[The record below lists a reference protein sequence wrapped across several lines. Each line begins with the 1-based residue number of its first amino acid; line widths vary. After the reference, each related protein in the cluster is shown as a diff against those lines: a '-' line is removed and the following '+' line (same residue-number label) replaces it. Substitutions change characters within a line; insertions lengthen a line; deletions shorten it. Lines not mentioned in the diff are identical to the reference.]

1 MSRKQVTI
9 VSLKYSPGLKK
20 FFVVLGDN
28 LRQRGFGVTY
38 LLSAK
43 YANDESPAEES
54 IDITSAAG
62 PAGILRETAA
72 FIVRPGEW
80 GRRCFPN
87 PPDFVCFYNPHPL
100 NVVLARAIRSKYPQ
114 ALTAVYFHEP
124 FMPDKAAFGTRR
136 AMLIRLVES
145 VQARV
150 VKNVRAL
157 IAPSDY
163 ARKKIRVRFPK
174 FHGPV
179 YLAPLLARGE
189 RPPEVRRPAHFSMV
203 GMANNAT
210 GHREFFGF
218 VNHVAARGGDLRFCV
233 VSSSN
238 LEKYAVRLRAAAR
251 NRVDIIHRPAITDR
265 EIDVVIRGSY
275 AVFRLDKSLTQSA
288 VLVDAFRNGTPVIA
302 RDIPGL
308 RQHVR
313 HKENGYILPSAMTN
327 DDLWRATGYVRE
339 NFEELSRNARADFE
353 RLYHENNFGKYY
365 SWLIDHLGGKG

>member
-1 MSRKQVTI
+1 MSRPQAYI

-28 LRQRGFGVTY
+28 LRQRGFAVTY

-43 YANDESPAEES
+43 YANGEDPAGES

-62 PAGILRETAA
+62 TAGILRETAG
-72 FIVRPGEW
+72 FIARPGDW
-80 GRRCFPN
+80 SRRCFPE

-100 NVVLARAIRSKYPQ
+100 NVVLARAIRKNFPQ

-124 FMPDKAAFGTRR
+124 FMPDKAAFGARR

-163 ARKKIRVRFPK
+163 ARKKIRVRFPH
-174 FHGPV
+174 FPGPV
-179 YLAPLLARGE
+179 YLAPLLARDE
-189 RPPEVRRPAHFSMV
+189 RSPEMARPAHFSMI
-203 GMANNAT
+203 GMANEAT
-210 GHREFFGF
+210 GHGDFFGF
-218 VNHVAARGGDLRFCV
+218 VNVAAARGGDLRFCV

-238 LEKYAVRLRAAAR
+238 LKKYTARLEAAAR
-251 NRVDIIHRPAITDR
+251 NRVEVINRPSITDR
-265 EIDVVIRGSY
+265 EIDAAIRRSY

-313 HKENGYILPSAMTN
+313 HKKNGYLVPPALTP

-353 RLYHENNFGKYY
+353 RLYHENNFEKYF
-365 SWLIDHLGGKG
+365 SWLIDHFGGNG